1 MNETFKHVS
10 IFLIFL
16 FSCIYLNLLGRL
28 LSDNFRFDFGDTIL
42 MLCQSTAVVILFHV
56 LYHYFGKWPEKVS
69 YICAGAIIA
78 LTISLVKFDVL
89 SLS

>member
-16 FSCIYLNLLGRL
+16 FCCIYLNELGDLLA
-28 LSDNFRFDFGDTIL
+28 DNFRFDFGGTVL
-42 MLCQSTAVVILFHV
+42 LLCRSTAVVIMFHV
-56 LYHYFGKWPEKVS
+56 LYHYFGRWPEKVA
-69 YICAGAIIA
+69 YICAGVIIG
-78 LTISLVKFDVL
+78 LTIALVKFDVL